1 MFSLEQILLLL
12 FTTIVFPGI
21 VFIIALALFTEWYIR
36 KAVAHMQSRVGP
48 RYVGPF
54 GLLQPLA
61 DLLKLA
67 SVKEEVK
74 QKYSSLATAKFF
86 GLLGIGALTA
96 SLLLFPLSPLRIV
109 SEYDFLVY
117 MYLFGVWVPLSI
129 IIMSLSTPNPYTNI
143 GVSRLLCFTIIV
155 EPAYFSALLVP
166 VTLASYNGGSP
177 PYSIYGTAE
186 AVYRLWSN
194 PLYALLLAIAFIAV
208 VVSIQA
214 KTMLNPFNIP
224 EAEQELIA
232 GFATEFSG
240 PVLAVYNLLHD
251 IDLAVSALFVT
262 YVFLG
267 GPLPFN
273 HLSIPGIILLIVKYL
288 VVVTI
293 ISIIRSSFGRYRID
307 QALRV
312 LTKYSLVPAIIAATA
327 ANILMYIPT
336 YTP

>member
-1 MFSLEQILLLL
+1 MIELYPLIMILLSIL
-12 FTTIVFPGI
+12 VFPGLIFI
-21 VFIIALALFTEWYIR
+21 VALALFTEWYVR
-36 KAVAHMQSRVGP
+36 KAVAHMQSRMGP
-48 RYVGPF
+48 KYVGPV

-61 DLLKLA
+61 DLLKLL
-67 SVKEEVK
+67 SVKEEMK
-74 QKYSSLATAKFF
+74 QKYSMTWLAKFF
-86 GLLGIGALTA
+86 GALGIGAMIA
-96 SLLLFPLSPLRIV
+96 CLLLLPLSPVRLV
-109 SEYDFLVY
+109 SDYDFLIY
-117 MYLFGVWVPLSI
+117 IYLFGVWVPISIIVMALSI
-129 IIMSLSTPNPYTNI
+129 PNPFAHI
-143 GVSRLLCFTIIV
+143 GVSRLLTFIIIT
-155 EPAYFSALLVP
+155 EPAYFAALLVP
-166 VTLASYNGGSP
+166 VTLASINGEP
-177 PYSIYGTAE
+177 IYSIYTASVK
-186 AVYRLWSN
+186 AIDLWMN
-194 PLYALLLAIAFIAV
+194 PYYIPLMVIALVAI

-214 KTMLNPFNIP
+214 KAMLNPFNIP

>member
-224 EAEQELIA
+224 EAEQEIIA

-251 IDLAVSALFVT
+251 IEVSVAVLSIVYL
-262 YVFLG
+262 FLG
-267 GPLPFN
+267 GPAPYN
-273 HLSIPGIILLIVKYL
+273 HLSIPGIVVLVVKYIVVATL
-288 VVVTI
+288 VSV
-293 ISIIRSSFGRYRID
+293 IRASYGRFRIE
-307 QALRV
+307 QGLAT
-312 LTKYSLVPAIIAATA
+312 LTKYSLLLGVIAALA
-327 ANILMYIPT
+327 ANIIVLL
-336 YTP
+336 

>member
-1 MFSLEQILLLL
+1 MIELYPLIMILLSIL
-12 FTTIVFPGI
+12 VFPGLIFI
-21 VFIIALALFTEWYIR
+21 VALALFTEWYVR
-36 KAVAHMQSRVGP
+36 KAVAHMQSRMGP
-48 RYVGPF
+48 KYVGPV

-61 DLLKLA
+61 DLLKLL
-67 SVKEEVK
+67 SVKEEMK
-74 QKYSSLATAKFF
+74 QKYSMTWLAKLF
-86 GLLGIGALTA
+86 GALGIGAMIA
-96 SLLLFPLSPLRIV
+96 CLLLLPLSPVRLV
-109 SEYDFLVY
+109 SDYDFLIY
-117 MYLFGVWVPLSI
+117 IYLFGVWVPISIIVMALSI
-129 IIMSLSTPNPYTNI
+129 PNPFAHI
-143 GVSRLLCFTIIV
+143 GVSRLLTFIIIT
-155 EPAYFSALLVP
+155 EPAYFAALLVP
-166 VTLASYNGGSP
+166 VTLASINGEP
-177 PYSIYGTAE
+177 IYSIYTASVK
-186 AVYRLWSN
+186 AIDLWMN
-194 PLYALLLAIAFIAV
+194 PYYIPLMVIALVAI

-214 KTMLNPFNIP
+214 KAMLNPFNIP